1 MILFI
6 DNAKNEVRN
15 TFPAMLDQD
24 EFMAAAYTGD
34 RRDVNMTYF
43 LLTLVYHAYLRTDN
57 EIYWP
62 CNYD

>member
-1 MILFI
+1 MIFFI

-34 RRDVNMTYF
+34 RRGANMTF
-43 LLTLVYHAYLRTDN
+43 PFNTGMSCILTYKQRDIVTM
-57 EIYWP
+57 
-62 CNYD
+62 